1 MSHYTIP
8 PIKKGIFWFTTTPRN
23 KQREVN
29 QLCLLTKTLKKFIS
43 LNSKSPQCYV
53 LPFFTNFCFS
63 FFILSLSFLCL
74 SPNIFSRSDISNP
87 LTIMVWRFSHAYWA
101 LALTSWLFFFGLV
114 VIFSSLLPAH
124 ATILNI
130 LCQSTSLDCCWY
142 IYYMYLIMFTA
153 VFEFS
158 HLSHISKA
166 GQILTLTWYVNNL
179 TGKLVIGSNP
189 GNLFFCCANHCIR
202 LHWLQFTQL

>member
-1 MSHYTIP
+1 M
-8 PIKKGIFWFTTTPRN
+8 TTPRN

-53 LPFFTNFCFS
+53 LPFFSNFCFS
-63 FFILSLSFLCL
+63 FFILSLSSLCL

-87 LTIMVWRFSHAYWA
+87 LTIMVWRFSHAYWV
-101 LALTSWLFFFGLV
+101 LALISWLFFFGLV

-130 LCQSTSLDCCWY
+130 LCLPGPLL
-142 IYYMYLIMFTA
+142 IYLLHVPDHVHCSVQVLPLKPYQQGRTDTH
-153 VFEFS
+153 S
-158 HLSHISKA
+158 HL
-166 GQILTLTWYVNNL
+166 V
-179 TGKLVIGSNP
+179 
-189 GNLFFCCANHCIR
+189 C
-202 LHWLQFTQL
+202 

>member
-1 MSHYTIP
+1 M
-8 PIKKGIFWFTTTPRN
+8 TTPRN

-53 LPFFTNFCFS
+53 LPFFSNFCFS

-87 LTIMVWRFSHAYWA
+87 LTIMVWRFSHAYWV

-114 VIFSSLLPAH
+114 VIFSSLLPLPVH
-124 ATILNI
+124 LPGP
-130 LCQSTSLDCCWY
+130 LL
-142 IYYMYLIMFTA
+142 IYLLHVPDHVHCSVRVLPLKPYQQDRTDTH
-153 VFEFS
+153 S
-158 HLSHISKA
+158 HL
-166 GQILTLTWYVNNL
+166 V
-179 TGKLVIGSNP
+179 
-189 GNLFFCCANHCIR
+189 C
-202 LHWLQFTQL
+202 